1 MMAALAAS
9 TAACAAAGSDFIKN
23 AGTQPPVKPAKCVR
37 EHERHDQDPRPPD
50 SYVQG
55 PAQIEAA
62 DTTDQHVASG
72 DIEQAPYKESRTAPS
87 REASKF
93 QNFCDRFIRSRGGL
107 TNDPLPSRETH
118 THCRHSGLLH

>member
-9 TAACAAAGSDFIKN
+9 TAACAAAGSDLIEN
-23 AGTQPPVKPAKCVR
+23 AGSQPPVKPAKCVR
-37 EHERHDQDPRPPD
+37 EHERHDQDPRPQD
-50 SYVQG
+50 GYVQG

-87 REASKF
+87 REAQILKTSATV
-93 QNFCDRFIRSRGGL
+93 S
-107 TNDPLPSRETH
+107 S
-118 THCRHSGLLH
+118 